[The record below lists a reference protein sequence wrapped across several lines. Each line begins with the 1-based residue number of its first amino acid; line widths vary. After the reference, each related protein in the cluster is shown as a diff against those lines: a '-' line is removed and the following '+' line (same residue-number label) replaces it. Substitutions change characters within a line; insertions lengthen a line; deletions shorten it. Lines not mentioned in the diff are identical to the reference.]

1 MPDTVWNM
9 EMNVSVASA
18 FQGALG
24 TMGEADYIQ
33 TAALQCKRRESKFVK
48 RVMETQMRQQLKF
61 SGECV

>member
-33 TAALQCKRRESKFVK
+33 TAALQCKRR
-48 RVMETQMRQQLKF
+48 
-61 SGECV
+61 